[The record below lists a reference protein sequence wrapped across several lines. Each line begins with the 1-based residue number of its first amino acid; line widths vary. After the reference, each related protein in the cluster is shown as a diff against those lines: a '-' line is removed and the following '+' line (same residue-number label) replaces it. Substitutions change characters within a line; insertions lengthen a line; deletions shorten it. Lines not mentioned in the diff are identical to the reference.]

1 MESVSSCAS
10 SITSNAT
17 IQDFINLRQR
27 FHADISALAHVGD
40 HVGGQ
45 TGGQPQTAAIF
56 FPGILFLSNFN
67 PSALL

>member
-17 IQDFINLRQR
+17 VHGFTKLGQR
-27 FHADISALAHVGD
+27 FHADMSALAHAGD

-56 FPGILFLSNFN
+56 LSRN
-67 PSALL
+67 PVSFKF